1 MAHIL
6 VVDDD
11 KDLCALLKTA
21 LERDGHQV
29 SAHLSGREVDEAACR
44 WAACILLAVRMPGED
59 GIALCRRICAGRS
72 ACPTP
77 ACAGADWSLTW
88 RSGPCIGRTRR

>member
-11 KDLCALLKTA
+11 KDLCTLLKNA

-29 SAHLSGREVDEAACR
+29 SVHLNGAEVDQAACR
-44 WAACILLAVRMPGED
+44 WADCILLDVMMPGRT
-59 GIALCRRICAGRS
+59 ALPCAG
-72 ACPTP
+72 
-77 ACAGADWSLTW
+77 GF
-88 RSGPCIGRTRR
+88 GR

>member
-11 KDLCALLKTA
+11 KDLCTMLKTA

-29 SAHLSGREVDEAACR
+29 SVHLNGAEVDQAACR
-44 WAACILLAVRMPGED
+44 WADCILLDVMMPGED
-59 GIALCRRICAGRS
+59 GVCPVPADSVHDRWPDFVFDRQNPGGRRVDRAGH
-72 ACPTP
+72 
-77 ACAGADWSLTW
+77 
-88 RSGPCIGRTRR
+88 RRG